1 MIKDQSFDTNVSI
14 NSDEEIKQIKIHPFD
29 PYFQYYHQD
38 NTQINAQNEKANS
51 PAPSPKYK
59 FMGASYSNDESTQS
73 QSMQTNL
80 DLGKLQEQCISQCTI
95 DVLKSVDAYLDI
107 RSKQDNYH
115 VEIVSMQLIK
125 MNMLKNKNV
134 VHHNHHIHQ
143 TKTRN
148 NKNSTANVRS
158 LSPQGILKKSSFEG
172 PFNKN
177 LLNLQ
182 YNQNSNKK
190 VSFEFTKEQI
200 RSMKRINVSSVLIN
214 KKSRLFLN

>member
-14 NSDEEIKQIKIHPFD
+14 NSDEEIKQIEIHPFD
-29 PYFQYYHQD
+29 PYIQYYHHN
-38 NTQINAQNEKANS
+38 NTQINIQNEKANQ

-73 QSMQTNL
+73 QSVQTNL
-80 DLGKLQEQCISQCTI
+80 EISKLQEQCISQCTI

-107 RSKQDNYH
+107 RSKLDNYH
-115 VEIVSMQLIK
+115 VEVVSMQAIK

-134 VHHNHHIHQ
+134 VHNHHIHQ

-148 NKNSTANVRS
+148 NRNTTSNVRS

-172 PFNKN
+172 LFNKN
-177 LLNLQ
+177 LFNLQ

-190 VSFEFTKEQI
+190 VSFEFTKEQV
-200 RSMKRINVSSVLIN
+200 RSMKRINVSNVLIN
-214 KKSRLFLN
+214 KQSRIFLN